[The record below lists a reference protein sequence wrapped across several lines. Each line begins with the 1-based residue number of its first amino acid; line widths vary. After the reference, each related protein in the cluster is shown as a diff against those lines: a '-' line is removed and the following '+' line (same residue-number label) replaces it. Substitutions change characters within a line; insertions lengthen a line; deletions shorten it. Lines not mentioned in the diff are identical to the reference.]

1 MATINQ
7 GRVEYSFHHA
17 AGEVVQLV
25 LERIGHIVVTTAAEE
40 QAIFTKQQAG
50 DVDILMGWL
59 ENSHGDYLDKYRQD
73 AVVLENAIYSPHC
86 IWGVPDYVP
95 AVQVKSVVDLLKPNV
110 AAKMQKVI
118 RAVNPGADVSKV
130 SMEMIEKYK
139 LDKAGYSFNNTP
151 KSSNVDDFEA
161 AYQNNEWFITPLWHP
176 HQLHIKYKIRPLE
189 DPLGILPEADKAQL
203 IILKS
208 SLPKFS
214 EGDALS
220 ILRRITI
227 GNEALSLMDS
237 YIWRDGMSPRLAALR
252 WMRDNEPR
260 VETWFNKTPYERL
273 RDLGLELPEPP
284 AAVSNYVRFGVTR
297 DGFIET
303 SLQLPWVNKQLP
315 WKGKISTRAAGE
327 GTISV
332 EDGYKAT
339 RATAMNVLAQLHDA
353 SGGDLS
359 RVKMVRLE
367 GHVLLDEDFT
377 ESPKLLDQASDIFT
391 NVLGENGIHA
401 RMLLHY
407 SSAPLDAPVLLGA
420 HAELLW

>member
-1 MATINQ
+1 M
-7 GRVEYSFHHA
+7 V
-17 AGEVVQLV
+17 
-25 LERIGHIVVTTAAEE
+25 
-40 QAIFTKQQAG
+40 
-50 DVDILMGWL
+50 
-59 ENSHGDYLDKYRQD
+59 
-73 AVVLENAIYSPHC
+73 
-86 IWGVPDYVP
+86 
-95 AVQVKSVVDLLKPNV
+95 
-110 AAKMQKVI
+110 
-118 RAVNPGADVSKV
+118 
-130 SMEMIEKYK
+130 
-139 LDKAGYSFNNTP
+139 
-151 KSSNVDDFEA
+151 
-161 AYQNNEWFITPLWHP
+161 EWFITPLWHP

-237 YIWRDGMSPRLAALR
+237 YIWRDGMAPRLAALR
-252 WMRDNEPR
+252 WMWDNEPR

-315 WKGKISTRAAGE
+315 WKGKISTGAAGE

-377 ESPKLLDQASDIFT
+377 ESPKVSKPMWCLSVDVVTCADDNDLAAS
-391 NVLGENGIHA
+391 
-401 RMLLHY
+401 
-407 SSAPLDAPVLLGA
+407 
-420 HAELLW
+420 